1 MPFNIGSV
9 LSPQIQAALIR
20 RGETKG
26 QGGFVQRHARQR
38 GDNQGDS
45 RDAALAMARA
55 REERIAEAA
64 QRQEDRNLRQ
74 EDFQREGFEFQKSEA
89 EKSRGERGEARDLTG
104 RKLTLSERKQVG
116 EARRQ
121 GTTILARMGSI
132 LKGARK
138 KGPLGQVDPV
148 AVQEAKTL
156 AAALWQQYMALPIPE
171 ADKQA
176 AMLEMRQLLPTTAA
190 SRSPSIS
197 RSGQSNATP
206 KGNQR
211 LDSQALSE
219 IGSPSRTP

>member
-26 QGGFVQRHARQR
+26 QGGFVQQHAQR
-38 GDNQGDS
+38 PTR
-45 RDAALAMARA
+45 RDARDDALARL
-55 REERIAEAA
+55 REQRLAE
-64 QRQEDRNLRQ
+64 QSERQEARNLRQ
-74 EDFQREGFEFQKSEA
+74 EDFQREGFEFQKTEA
-89 EKSRGERGEARDLTG
+89 EKAREERGEGRELQG
-104 RKLTLSERKQVG
+104 RKLTLGERKQVQD
-116 EARRQ
+116 ARRQ

-138 KGPLGQVDPV
+138 KGPLGEVDPV
-148 AVQEAKTL
+148 AVQEARTL

-176 AMLEMRQLLPTTAA
+176 AMLEMRKLLPSAPA
-190 SRSPSIS
+190 SRAPGIS

-206 KGNQR
+206 KGNGP

-219 IGSPSRTP
+219 ISSPPRTP